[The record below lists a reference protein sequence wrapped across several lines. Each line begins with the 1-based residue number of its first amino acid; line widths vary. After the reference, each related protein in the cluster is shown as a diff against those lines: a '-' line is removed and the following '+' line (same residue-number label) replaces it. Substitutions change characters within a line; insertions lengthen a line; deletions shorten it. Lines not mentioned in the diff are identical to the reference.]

1 MAVISE
7 NRKQLEEMLN
17 AATHGFGAILSMS
30 GLVVLIVSANL
41 YGNIWHRLS
50 FSIYGISLLLMYM
63 ASTLYHSF
71 KNEKLKHIFKICDH
85 ASIYLL
91 IAGTYTPFTLVLFQ
105 GTLGWSIFGI
115 IWGLAL
121 LGIAQ
126 QIFFVDRFNIF
137 STLCYIIM
145 GWFIII
151 FIKPLVTSMPFAG
164 FCWLVAGGL
173 LYTVGAGIYLC
184 RQLPFNHTVWHLFVL
199 GGSLCHFIT
208 ILCFVLPIHAAI

>member
-126 QIFFVDRFNIF
+126 QIFFVDRFEIF

-173 LYTVGAGIYLC
+173 LYTFGAGIYLC
-184 RQLPFNHTVWHLFVL
+184 SQLPFNHTVWHLFVL

>member
-1 MAVISE
+1 MDVISE

-126 QIFFVDRFNIF
+126 QIFFVDRFEIF

-173 LYTVGAGIYLC
+173 LYTFGAGIYLC
-184 RQLPFNHTVWHLFVL
+184 SQLPFNHTVWHLFVL